1 LATRAAAAGLAATAE
16 NALLRLNGKHV
27 ATFRRPERLPC
38 RSPCLRPWLAHD
50 RPALEAE
57 HCRAQAGLPSVT
69 VRMPGP
75 PPPPP
80 PPPLLLLL
88 LLLLLR
94 RPRLTIRG

>member
-75 PPPPP
+75 PPPL
-80 PPPLLLLL
+80 LLLLL